1 MVITYGSNL
10 NVEQMK
16 KRCPDAVVVGTSVL
30 DGYRLMFKG
39 SKTGSYLTIEKAKG
53 HQVPLGVWEVS
64 KRDLARLDVYEGYP
78 AFYYRKRVNVP
89 LKNKSG
95 TQANVEGIIY
105 CR

>member
-1 MVITYGSNL
+1 MEKMYYLAYGSNL

-16 KRCPDAVVVGTSVL
+16 KRCPDAVVVGIAVL

-64 KRDLARLDVYEGYP
+64 KRDLAKTRRLRGLPCVLLQETS
-78 AFYYRKRVNVP
+78 KCC
-89 LKNKSG
+89 
-95 TQANVEGIIY
+95 T
-105 CR
+105 